1 MSPNII
7 GHLLLAEYVKEELRQ
22 AIYYHLSRGD
32 ILSAIRLFP
41 LIRTCNHPDFL
52 AGNLIPDL
60 STDKKRSHFRVD
72 ASMQGFVVP
81 NLKAVRNIFF
91 RLKNPLLFGCY
102 THLWLDHHFIE
113 GMLIPSFEWDVDKQE
128 VRNPRNGMTWSKE
141 VFFSQQG
148 LYGAYTELNPIL
160 IENGLISLHTLQR
173 LPEDLPETGIPVF
186 DRRHHKTWRAEL
198 DGYLAENRSYTG
210 DILAYDEFVQKLK
223 YFADAFVQDV
233 QTMKEP
239 SFVHSYRIVSS
250 IQRIISHRKYEYSR
264 YFDLPDNW
272 SFSSAEVE
280 YIQYMTD
287 AELYHVDLDPLKPT
301 WMVPVGFTVDV
312 YPDWASTTK

>member
-1 MSPNII
+1 MTQII
-7 GHLLLAEYVKEELRQ
+7 GHLTFSQLVTK
-22 AIYYHLSRGD
+22 
-32 ILSAIRLFP
+32 AIRKTMLDHIKHGNIRLAARLFR
-41 LIRTCNHPDFL
+41 LLRTCSHPDFL

-72 ASMQGFVVP
+72 ASMEGFVVP

-102 THLWLDHHFIE
+102 THLWLDYHFIE
-113 GMLIPSFEWDVDKQE
+113 DMLIPSFEWDVDNQE
-128 VRNPRNGMTWSKE
+128 VRNPRNGMTWSQQ

-148 LYGAYTELNPIL
+148 LYGAYTELNTIL
-160 IENGLISLHTLQR
+160 IENGLICLPTLHR
-173 LPEDLPETGIPVF
+173 LPEYLPETGIPVF
-186 DRRHHKTWRAEL
+186 DRRRHKTWRAEL
-198 DGYLAENRSYTG
+198 DSYLAENRSYTG
-210 DILAYDEFVQKLK
+210 DILAYDEFVQKLQ

-233 QTMKEP
+233 LTTEEP
-239 SFVHSYRIVSS
+239 SFVNSYRIVSS
-250 IQRIISHRKYEYSR
+250 IQQIIRHRKYEYSR

-272 SFSSAEVE
+272 CFSSDEVE

-287 AELYHVDLDPLKPT
+287 AELYHVDLDPLKPN